1 MLCSLTSLGSLNRP
15 RVSVVNRLIPVI
27 ACGLVTVFTGCGSG
41 YSGPSEYEQYQKK
54 RMGFVETIQS
64 LGGKAEY
71 GEKSMHGFR
80 MSGWLIQLPGADV
93 SDELISQIIE
103 HTRDQAVFQLNFS
116 GSKITDAQLVA
127 LDAGKVL
134 QKTVELDLSNTAITD
149 AGLDKL
155 QRLYCLSELKLK
167 GTSASKSAATRLGDR
182 KIASPITPAPFKKQP
197 NVDL

>member
-1 MLCSLTSLGSLNRP
+1 MMAFCLLLTG
-15 RVSVVNRLIPVI
+15 LI
-27 ACGLVTVFTGCGSG
+27 GCGSG
-41 YSGPSEYEQYQKK
+41 YSGPSEYELYQKK

-64 LGGKAEY
+64 LGGTAEY
-71 GEKSMHGFR
+71 GEKSMHGFK
-80 MSGWLIQLPGADV
+80 MNGWLIQLPGADI
-93 SDELISQIIE
+93 SDDLIAKMIE

-116 GSKITDAQLVA
+116 GSKITDAQLAA
-127 LDAGKVL
+127 LDVGKVL

-155 QRLYCLSELKLK
+155 QNFYCITELKLK
-167 GTSASKSAATRLGDR
+167 GSSATKAAATRMGER

>member
-1 MLCSLTSLGSLNRP
+1 
-15 RVSVVNRLIPVI
+15 
-27 ACGLVTVFTGCGSG
+27 
-41 YSGPSEYEQYQKK
+41 
-54 RMGFVETIQS
+54 MGFVETIQS
-64 LGGKAEY
+64 LGGTAEY

-149 AGLDKL
+149 SGLDKL